1 MPKTYPGLFSDGVDA
16 EKRIISQ
23 HFARS
28 TKLTDSNFRILSQK
42 INFRF
47 VFACGSSSSGSG
59 QRPRGIRFSACS
71 GGRRVV
77 QTHPVELR
85 ARSTPLAPPAGGAGG
100 AEGRRRDAA
109 RSASPAARC
118 AAASSARRRRLA
130 RTRRTQADFNR
141 MLLFAGFSCCTCLC
155 VFAPAIQCLLG
166 YRIDETKLYPRHR
179 HMYTHGH

>member
-23 HFARS
+23 HFAHS
-28 TKLTDSNFRILSQK
+28 TKLTDSNFRIISQK

-85 ARSTPLAPPAGGAGG
+85 ARSTPLAPPAGAP
-100 AEGRRRDAA
+100 EGRRDAEGTPPVQPPRQLAA
-109 RSASPAARC
+109 RPPAAH
-118 AAASSARRRRLA
+118 ADAGWHGHGEH
-130 RTRRTQADFNR
+130 RRT
-141 MLLFAGFSCCTCLC
+141 STECC
-155 VFAPAIQCLLG
+155 CLLASLVVRVCVCLLQRFNV
-166 YRIDETKLYPRHR
+166 Y
-179 HMYTHGH
+179 